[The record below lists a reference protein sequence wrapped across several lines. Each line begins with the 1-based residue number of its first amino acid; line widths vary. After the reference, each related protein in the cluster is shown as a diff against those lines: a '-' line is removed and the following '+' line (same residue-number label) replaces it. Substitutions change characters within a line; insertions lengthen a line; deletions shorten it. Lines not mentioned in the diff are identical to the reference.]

1 MEWLDV
7 LVYSFLYSVVISDYL
22 DSVILIRKNLIRN
35 IVKYGF
41 WNIVLLVKNV
51 RLIEIFL
58 LWIKVLNI
66 FFEYF
71 CIWYD
76 VYYCMDML
84 YCLFKICFIVDLY
97 CI

>member
-7 LVYSFLYSVVISDYL
+7 LVYSFLYSVVRSDYL

-71 CIWYD
+71 CIRYD